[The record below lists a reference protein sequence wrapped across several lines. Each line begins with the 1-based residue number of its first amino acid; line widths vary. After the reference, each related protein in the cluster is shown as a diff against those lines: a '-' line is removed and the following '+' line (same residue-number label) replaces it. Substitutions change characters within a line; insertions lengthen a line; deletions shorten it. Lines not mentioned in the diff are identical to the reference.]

1 MLIFALAYC
10 GRNFSFVFWENWKNP
25 KALSKL
31 TDFYALYANN
41 CGHFQKKIL
50 RSMSKNCTIE
60 RFSLDPFQKC
70 RLMLESN
77 EWILQLSFPQ
87 VTETSC

>member
-1 MLIFALAYC
+1 MLIFALSYC

-50 RSMSKNCTIE
+50 RSMSKNCAIE
-60 RFSLDPFQKC
+60 RFSLDPFQ
-70 RLMLESN
+70 LLESKN
-77 EWILQLSFPQ
+77 PIECSTHHNMKFSLP
-87 VTETSC
+87 